1 MIGNQAADLLKKD
14 GCRKGWN
21 GTGVD
26 QSYLDKLVVWG
37 WQDWGSRGNL
47 EEREACKRGEQDTR
61 QLSGQKPSS
70 SVSSGMAE
78 SQLVDPLSGCI
89 EGRFC
94 FVSFLKT

>member
-1 MIGNQAADLLKKD
+1 MDVERD
-14 GCRKGWN
+14 GMEQEWIRGKAIRGIL
-21 GTGVD
+21 
-26 QSYLDKLVVWG
+26 SYLDKLVVWG

>member
-1 MIGNQAADLLKKD
+1 ME
-14 GCRKGWN
+14 WN
-21 GTGVD
+21 RSGSEERLFEVFL
-26 QSYLDKLVVWG
+26 SYLDKLVVWG

-47 EEREACKRGEQDTR
+47 EERAACKRGEQDTR